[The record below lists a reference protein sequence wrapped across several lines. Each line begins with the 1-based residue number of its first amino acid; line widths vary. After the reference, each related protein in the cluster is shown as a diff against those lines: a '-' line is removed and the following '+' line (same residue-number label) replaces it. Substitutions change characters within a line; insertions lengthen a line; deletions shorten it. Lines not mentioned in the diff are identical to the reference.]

1 MKQLKLD
8 LTKSIINIDLQDDCE
23 INGLFIGKDS
33 DSIASTIIIN
43 FAKSN
48 INSRIIIKAVLY
60 DKATINLDCKLII
73 PKGIKNI
80 DGYLDIKVL
89 NLSYA
94 AKIDIAP
101 GLEILEND
109 VKCGHALTIGKPD
122 QVEIEYLKSRGLTER
137 QAINLIVQGFLL

>member
-48 INSRIIIKAVLY
+48 INSRIIIKAVL
-60 DKATINLDCKLII
+60 
-73 PKGIKNI
+73 
-80 DGYLDIKVL
+80 
-89 NLSYA
+89 
-94 AKIDIAP
+94 
-101 GLEILEND
+101 
-109 VKCGHALTIGKPD
+109 
-122 QVEIEYLKSRGLTER
+122 
-137 QAINLIVQGFLL
+137 